1 MVVPWKA
8 IPNASIT
15 AIISVVI
22 DPLPIP
28 TGYKNWGVQYYYN
41 VLLI

>member
-22 DPLPIP
+22 DPLLIP
-28 TGYKNWGVQYYYN
+28 TGYKLGSSI
-41 VLLI
+41 LL